1 MYDFKRLLTDG
12 KTPIILIAVSAVLFF
27 LLLFPS
33 DKTYTEKNEPDS
45 ELSFYTRELEE
56 NLARV
61 ISGVEGAGRTQV
73 FVTLESGFES
83 VYASDASVYETSA
96 SGTVDTRS
104 EKQLVLTGSGTSGQ
118 SPVVVKKIS
127 PKIKGVVIVCEGG
140 RDEYVRKRITELAAT
155 AFNIQNSKIYVT
167 GGNFT

>member
-1 MYDFKRLLTDG
+1 MYDFKRLLKDG
-12 KTPIILIAVSAVLFF
+12 KASVILITVSAMLF
-27 LLLFPS
+27 LLVTLPS
-33 DKTYTEKNEPDS
+33 RDATESVSSDT
-45 ELSFYTRELEE
+45 ELSSYTRELEE

-61 ISGVEGAGRTQV
+61 VSGVEGAGKTLV
-73 FVTLESGFES
+73 FVTLDTGFES